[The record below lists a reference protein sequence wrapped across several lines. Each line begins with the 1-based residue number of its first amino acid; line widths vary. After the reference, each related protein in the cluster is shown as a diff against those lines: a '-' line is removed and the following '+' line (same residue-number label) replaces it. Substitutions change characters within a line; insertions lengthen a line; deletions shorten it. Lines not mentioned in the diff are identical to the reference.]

1 MKHVIGAS
9 VLALFLIC
17 LPPDAGL
24 AAEDVALPGNTAAA
38 QGRTGQPTPAMTL
51 AAQVSEIANS
61 RMISHAKKEK
71 RISTAVR
78 IAVVAATAYKNP
90 AESLNAALDLAT
102 VAASAAPQFKDVI
115 TDAVSFIPSIAR
127 IDGAPGQI
135 RAAVYYAAA
144 NAGTPAKGA
153 IARNTVQPESATKAA
168 TTANAGSASGT
179 ILTTTT
185 AESDNPSALAQPEK
199 AAPSETMG
207 KATVAAGADISTKPE
222 PVEATAQAGPAE
234 TAPKPDRPSWWT
246 IPEIPIGDNAS
257 LHLTAN
263 AGVHYDDNIY
273 LTKSGKVSDEIASF
287 GPGAEFRF
295 GQNSLAHGSL
305 IYQEDFTRYLS
316 TNVANAQLGTGN
328 ADFGYDNGT
337 LTAGGSGSFQQLDQN
352 NRDVVLAGRKAII
365 RSDVLDLNAN
375 VEEHVAAKTSLKLA
389 GDYSH
394 TDYRTTGLANNSS
407 FNWPVKLYYAA
418 TPKVDLSAGVAYRDV
433 KVEGAA
439 QDGRDLY
446 YNLGA
451 RGEFTPKLSGEFS
464 AGYKTRSFGQ
474 SRNDSTFGFDGTF
487 TYELTPK
494 TSSSL
499 VMSRDFSTGAQ
510 GESLKNTSFSL
521 SLSAALSLQWQANAS
536 LSYQNV
542 DYSTFRKDNY
552 WEGGLS
558 ATYMYSSRLSATAG
572 YTLRNNSSTLSGAE
586 FSDNIFSL
594 TINFRS

>member
-9 VLALFLIC
+9 VLALLFTC
-17 LPPDAGL
+17 LSPDAGL
-24 AAEDVALPGNTAAA
+24 AAEDAAFPGIAGVAQDRA
-38 QGRTGQPTPAMTL
+38 GQPTPAMIL

-90 AESLNAALDLAT
+90 AESLNIALDLAT
-102 VAASAAPQFKDVI
+102 VAANAAPPFKDVI

-144 NAGTPAKGA
+144 NAGKTAKGA
-153 IARNTVQPESATKAA
+153 IAQNTVRVEPATKAA
-168 TTANAGSASGT
+168 PTAKGGSAAEAVV
-179 ILTTTT
+179 T
-185 AESDNPSALAQPEK
+185 ATSSDNPSAPAASEK
-199 AAPSETMG
+199 APVAPETG
-207 KATVAAGADISTKPE
+207 IPPPSE
-222 PVEATAQAGPAE
+222 PVETAAQASPAE
-234 TAPKPDRPSWWT
+234 TAIKPDRPAWWT
-246 IPEIPIGDNAS
+246 IPEIPLGDNAS
-257 LHLTAN
+257 LHFTAN
-263 AGVHYDDNIY
+263 AGVRYDDNIF

-305 IYQEDFTRYLS
+305 IYQEDFTRYLR

-337 LTAGGSGSFQQLDQN
+337 VTAGGGASFQQLDQN

-365 RSDVLDLNAN
+365 RSDVLDLNAS
-375 VEEHVAAKTSLKLA
+375 VESHVAAKTSIKLA
-389 GDYSH
+389 GDYSN
-394 TDYRTTGLANNSS
+394 TKYRTPGLSNNSS

-433 KVEGAA
+433 KVEGTAR
-439 QDGRDLY
+439 DGRDMF

-451 RGEFTPKLSGEFS
+451 RGEFTPKLSGEIS
-464 AGYKTRSFGQ
+464 VGYKTRSFGQ
-474 SRNDSTFGFDGTF
+474 SRNDSTLGFDGTF

-494 TSSSL
+494 TSCSL
-499 VMSRDFSTGAQ
+499 IMSRDFSTGAQ

-521 SLSAALSLQWQANAS
+521 SLSTALSLQWQANS
-536 LSYQNV
+536 TLSYQNV
-542 DYSTFRKDNY
+542 NYSTFRKDDY

-558 ATYMYSSRLSATAG
+558 ATYLYSSRLSATAG
-572 YTLRNNSSTLSGAE
+572 YTLRYNSSNLSGAE
-586 FSDNIFSL
+586 FSDNILSL